1 MQKNELLQNGNAI
14 IRVLDAHETKA
25 LIIPCTRKSMPKWID
40 TAEITSYKICSEEYL
55 LSKTGVV
62 LTDIESLDSERKR
75 FAHEH
80 YTLIAS
86 ILPFI
91 GDEKHRSY
99 VISKVSAE
107 RQISKQ
113 TIRNYLCLYLVYQNI
128 AALAPKPKTLERPLT
143 PDEKNIRWAINKFYY
158 TQQKNSLNTAYTLM
172 LKAKYCTPDGT
183 LLSEYPSFHQFKYFY
198 KNHKNKQ
205 TYYISRNGLKNYQR
219 NNRPLLGDG
228 VQSFAPNIGIAM
240 LDSTICDIYL
250 VNDSGSIVGRPILTA
265 CVDAYSGLCC
275 GYSLSW
281 EGGVYSLRSLLANV
295 ITNKV
300 EWCKQF
306 GISIESEDWNCSQL
320 PATLVTDMG
329 SEYKSGNFEQIAELG
344 VTVVNLPPYRPELKG
359 IVEKFF
365 DLVQSYF
372 KKHLKGRG
380 VIEPDYQ
387 ERGSHDYR
395 KDACLTMRDFEQI
408 VLHCIIFYNSKRI
421 IENFPYTPEML
432 TSQIQPH
439 ASNIWNYGMSNA
451 GANLIKVDYSRLI
464 LSLLP
469 RTTGKFSRKGLTVNK
484 LRYKHENYTE
494 RYLNGGSVTVAYN
507 PDDVSMI
514 WLIENGKYIRF
525 NLIEE
530 RYKGM
535 DLSQVD
541 TLKSEQKRIIKAATD
556 TNRQAQIDLAEHI
569 EIIANASSRPNT
581 STLTGI
587 RATRKQ
593 EQNKTHINFLKGGI
607 VNE

>member
-14 IRVLDAHETKA
+14 IRVLDVHETKA

-40 TAEITSYKICSEEYL
+40 TAEITYYKICSEEYL

-99 VISKVSAE
+99 VISKVSSE
-107 RQISKQ
+107 RQVSKQ

-128 AALAPKPKTLERPLT
+128 AALAPKPKTSERPLT

-158 TQQKNSLNTAYTLM
+158 TQEKNSLNTAYTLM
-172 LKAKYCTPDGT
+172 LKARYCTPDGT

-198 KNHKNKQ
+198 KKHKNQQ

-295 ITNKV
+295 ITDKV

-320 PATLVTDMG
+320 PATLITDMG
-329 SEYKSGNFEQIAELG
+329 SEYKSVNFEQIAELG

-395 KDACLTMRDFEQI
+395 KDACLTMRDFERI

-514 WLIENGKYIRF
+514 WLIENGTYIRF

-541 TLKSEQKRIIKAATD
+541 TLKSEQKRIIKSATD

-569 EIIANASSRPNT
+569 ETIANASSRPNT

-587 RATRKQ
+587 RTTRKQ
-593 EQNKTHINFLKGGI
+593 EQNKTHINFMNGG
-607 VNE
+607 VSNE